1 MSLYLSALSSLLQRN
16 VTNFIEL
23 TTKEIYD
30 NQWGKLIFWAWDWI
44 ERLNIAICYFKGQ
57 LETAEYSPQ
66 CKFEVLFPDI
76 LKSNLTEQKRGGTSN
91 CYKIIFI

>member
-1 MSLYLSALSSLLQRN
+1 
-16 VTNFIEL
+16 
-23 TTKEIYD
+23 
-30 NQWGKLIFWAWDWI
+30 
-44 ERLNIAICYFKGQ
+44 LNNAICYFKGQ

-76 LKSNLTEQKRGGTSN
+76 LNSNLTEQKPGGTSN